1 MNERRDYATY
11 ERVVRS
17 LNPEA
22 DTSTLPFFY
31 AVSLGEP
38 IEHVVLDKD
47 EDMLTIRLGSGSLK
61 VWDDGQNCC
70 ESRYMTTDDELDTFI
85 GAKLVSL
92 EAVEGP
98 DIPYEGESYGD
109 CHEQMFVKLET
120 TAGTITLVTHNEHN
134 GYYGGFDVRVRWEAA
149 HGSDS

>member
-17 LNPEA
+17 LNPEVA
-22 DTSTLPFFY
+22 TSTLPFFY
-31 AVSLGEP
+31 AASLGES

-61 VWDDGQNCC
+61 VWDDGQSCC

-85 GAKLVSL
+85 GAKLVNL
-92 EAVEGP
+92 EAVAGP

-109 CHEQMFVKLET
+109 THEQMFVKVET

-134 GYYGGFDVRVRWEAA
+134 GYYGGFDVRVRWE
-149 HGSDS
+149 DKRY